1 MANTAPIWITPPGD
15 LGIIPEL
22 EYYELPLDAYDPTA
36 SPYPPLR
43 FSLISGSLPAGLEIY
58 DDGRILGI
66 PVLGQ
71 IRGVPAAV
79 NRVTNSSFTVRCK
92 NNLNQVAD
100 RTFTLTVAGLTPP
113 VIIPT
118 TTNLGTYLDGN
129 YFEIQLDTIEPNSL
143 LTATFSIIAGSLP
156 DGLTLSPTGLIKGY
170 IRPISS
176 DQTTDD
182 QGFDASAF
190 DAYGFDFSGINVSRN
205 FQFTVQA
212 DDTVN
217 VDTQNYNLFV
227 LARQNLTADNAVQTV
242 DSSYITADTT
252 TLYTPIILTEAGS
265 LGSIRQNTRFAYKIE
280 AEDFDSDPITYQLVS
295 GSLPTG
301 LTLDPN
307 SGWITGFVPFS
318 SLGSNTFNFGIN
330 VYKTGNPTYVS
341 TTKNFSLKILGQI
354 SDTVIWN
361 TESNLGSIYNGDISD
376 LYISASTVSN
386 RFIQYNLITTGALP
400 IGLELQA
407 DGTITGRVSFEVF
420 QLDGG
425 TITFDNNTTT
435 CDQKYTFTVSVSD
448 SGGYV
453 YDEKEFT
460 ITVVERDTA
469 PYENLYCQLLPARSQ
484 RDLFY
489 SILNNSDI
497 IPIQYIYRQ
506 WDPWYGKNNLRRVLL
521 QTGLNPQQ
529 IAEYVSA
536 MTYNHYWKHLQFGNV
551 KTARAQD
558 DNLNTVYEVVY
569 LELLDEVLNTQGLGP
584 NLSITW
590 PANTEGITSVYPN
603 SFPNMYER
611 IGNNIGY
618 QNRSILPKW
627 MTSTQTDGTVLGFTR
642 AFVLCYVQPGK
653 SLEVAYRI
661 SEILQDFEYID
672 FVIDRYEY
680 DSVLS
685 NNFDKEPN
693 AGTGTITAN
702 TASNLV
708 VGSGTAFTSELWPGK
723 TLYVSN
729 VSLGVINTVSNATAL
744 ILTAN
749 ANSNVSTSSYTYSTN
764 AFIINNFVSG
774 TGNITANTSSP
785 YIQGI
790 VTNIAG
796 TGLIST
802 TINSPVITGIGTAFN
817 TQLFVGKKLYY
828 SGNSLGTI
836 TSITNATRLTLDNPS
851 SANLSNISFTADGTT
866 TLFSQDLHV
875 NDTILVNT
883 NVRLG
888 TVKTIH
894 SNTNVELYSNSL
906 STVSNLSYSHT
917 ARDSYTTP
925 TTGDKYLK
933 FPQIGVLS

>member
-1 MANTAPIWITPPGD
+1 MANTAPIWITPAGD

-22 EYYELPLDAYDPTA
+22 EYYELPLDAYN
-36 SPYPPLR
+36 
-43 FSLISGSLPAGLEIY
+43 PAGGAAVTFQLVSGALPDGLQLY

-71 IRGVPAAV
+71 IRGVPSAV
-79 NRVTNSSFTVRCK
+79 SKVTTSTFTVRCK
-92 NNLNQVAD
+92 NYLNQVAD
-100 RTFTLTVAGLTPP
+100 RTFTITVAGIIPP

-118 TTNLGTYLDGN
+118 TENLGTYLDGN
-129 YFEIQLDTIEPNSL
+129 YVEIQLEAIEPNNL
-143 LTATFSIIAGSLP
+143 LTPVFSIIAGSLP
-156 DGLTLSPTGLIKGY
+156 TGLTLSQTGLIKGY
-170 IRPISS
+170 IRPITS
-176 DQTTDD
+176 DQTTDN

-190 DAYGFDFSGINVSRN
+190 DVYGFDFSGVNVSRN

-212 DDTVN
+212 DDSVN
-217 VDTQNYNLFV
+217 VDTQIYNLYV
-227 LARQNLTADNAVQTV
+227 LARQSLTTDNDIQTV
-242 DSSYITADTT
+242 DSSYITADVT
-252 TLYTPIILTEAGS
+252 TLYSPVLYTEAGS
-265 LGSIRQNTRFAYKIE
+265 LGTIRQNTKFAYQIE
-280 AEDFDSDPITYQLVS
+280 AEDFDADAITYELVS

-307 SGWITGFVPFS
+307 SGWITGFVPYS
-318 SLGSNTFNFGIN
+318 SLSSNVFNFSIR

-341 TTKNFSLKILGQI
+341 ETKNFSLKILGQI
-354 SDTVIWN
+354 SDTVVWN
-361 TESNLGSIYNGDISD
+361 TDSDLGTIYNGDISE
-376 LYISASTVSN
+376 LYISASTASN
-386 RFIQYNLITTGALP
+386 RFIQYSLLTTGGLP

-407 DGTITGRVSFEVF
+407 DGTIAGRVSFEVF

-425 TITFDNNTTT
+425 TITFDNNATTW
-435 CDQKYTFTVSVSD
+435 DQKYTFTVAVSD

-460 ITVVERDTA
+460 ITVVERDKQ
-469 PYENLYCQLLPARSQ
+469 PYENLYCQLLPTRSQ

-489 SILNNSDI
+489 GILNNSDI
-497 IPIQYIYRQ
+497 IPISYLYRQ
-506 WDPWYGKNNLRRVLL
+506 WDPWFGKNNLRRVLL

-529 IAEYVSA
+529 IADYVSA
-536 MTYNHYWKHLQFGNV
+536 MTYNHYWKRLPFANV

-558 DNLNTVYEVVY
+558 DNLNTIYEVVY
-569 LELLDEVLNTQGLGP
+569 LELIDEVVNNQGLGP
-584 NLSITW
+584 NLSVTW
-590 PANTEGITSVYPN
+590 PTNIAGVSTVYPN

-611 IGNNIGY
+611 IGDNIGY
-618 QNRSILPKW
+618 ENRSILPKW

-653 SLEVAYRI
+653 ALEVAYRI
-661 SEILQDFEYID
+661 SEVIEDFEYIE
-672 FVIDRYEY
+672 FTIDRYEY

-685 NNFDKEPN
+685 DNFDKDPN
-693 AGTGTITAN
+693 TGTGTITAN

-708 VGSGTAFTSELWPGK
+708 TGSGTMFTSELWPGK

-729 VSLGVINTVSNATAL
+729 VSLGIIDTVSNATAL

-749 ANSNVSTSSYTYSTN
+749 ANSNVTATAFTYSTN
-764 AFIINNFVSG
+764 SFIINNFVSG
-774 TGNITANTSSP
+774 TGNISANTSSP

-790 VTNIAG
+790 VTNISG
-796 TGLIST
+796 TGLISAT
-802 TINSPVITGIGTAFN
+802 VNSPIITGYGTSFN
-817 TQLFVGKKLYY
+817 TELSVGKQIYY

-836 TSITNATRLTLDNPS
+836 TSISSAVTLTIDNPATS
-851 SANLSNISFTADGTT
+851 NLSNIAFTADGTT
-866 TLFSQDLHV
+866 TLFMNDLHI

-906 STVSNLSYSHT
+906 TTVSNLSYSHT

-925 TTGDKYLK
+925 SQGDKYLK